1 MLSRSSSSAARETQ
15 RQREEKGEKLTMIAY
30 RTGVFGAVSG
40 QCAAR
45 YIRERRDVERFWRE
59 GEQER
64 ESESESESDREREE
78 EVVAVVEEEGGGGG

>member
-1 MLSRSSSSAARETQ
+1 
-15 RQREEKGEKLTMIAY
+15 MIAY

-64 ESESESESDREREE
+64 ESESESESDREREFE
-78 EVVAVVEEEGGGGG
+78 AERQQQQTDRHRHPCDLRGTRLLAR